1 MAITTN
7 IPLPETDG
15 QPTVFIVDDDPGVRH
30 SLRAILEDHGR
41 RVRDFASGEE
51 FIQRYR
57 PAGEACLLAD
67 FNLPGMDGVDLLRE
81 LNNSGN
87 ALPTIIITGDGGIP
101 MAVEAMKA
109 GASDVVEKP
118 IAVRKLLVCVE
129 KALVLSRRLRRRAR
143 GHQLAAGRI
152 ARLTPRQQEILEMVL
167 AGHPSKNIAA
177 DLGISQRTVENHRA
191 MIMRK
196 TGANSLPDLARI
208 AIDANWGNTPGE

>member
-30 SLRAILEDHGR
+30 CLRAILEDHGR
-41 RVRDFASGEE
+41 HVRDYASGEE

-67 FNLPGMDGVDLLRE
+67 FNLPGMDGLDLLRR
-81 LNNSGN
+81 LNHNGLV
-87 ALPTIIITGDGGIP
+87 LPTIIITGSGGIP

-109 GASDVVEKP
+109 GAADVVEKP
-118 IAVRKLLVCVE
+118 IGIRKLLTSIE
-129 KALVLSRRLRRRAR
+129 RALVQARRQRRRVR
-143 GHQLAAGRI
+143 GRQVAAGRI
-152 ARLTPRQQEILEMVL
+152 ARLTPRQQEILDMVL

-191 MIMRK
+191 MIMKK

-208 AIDANWGNTPGE
+208 AINANWDNAPGE

>member
-7 IPLPETDG
+7 IPLPETEG

-30 SLRAILEDHGR
+30 SLRAILEDNGR

-57 PAGEACLLAD
+57 PVGEGCLLAD
-67 FNLPGMDGVDLLRE
+67 FNLPGMDGVDLIRE
-81 LNNSGN
+81 LNSNGN
-87 ALPTIIITGDGGIP
+87 MLPTIIITGNACVP

-109 GASDVVEKP
+109 GAADVVEKP
-118 IAVRKLLVCVE
+118 IGVGKLLTCVE
-129 KALVLSRRLRRRAR
+129 KALILSHSLRRRAR
-143 GHQLAAGRI
+143 GRQLAAGRI
-152 ARLTPRQQEILEMVL
+152 ARLTPRQQEILDMVL

-196 TGANSLPDLARI
+196 TGATSLPDLARI
-208 AIDANWGNTPGE
+208 AIDADWEGTPGE

>member
-7 IPLPETDG
+7 ISLPEAEG

-51 FIQRYR
+51 FILRYR
-57 PAGEACLLAD
+57 PVGEGCLLAD

-81 LNNSGN
+81 LNNSGK

-101 MAVEAMKA
+101 MAVEAMRA
-109 GASDVVEKP
+109 GAADVVEKP

-129 KALVLSRRLRRRAR
+129 KALVMSTSLRRRVR
-143 GHQLAAGRI
+143 GRQLAAGRI

-191 MIMRK
+191 VIMKK
-196 TGANSLPDLARI
+196 TGANSLPELARI
-208 AIDANWGNTPGE
+208 AIAADFENGAGE